1 MAKSKQSFDR
11 LQRERAKKAKA
22 DAKRE
27 RRLAKDDEA
36 TTDEADTAAPQGSAP
51 SQDAVLKELEE
62 LHAAYDDE
70 RINFD
75 DFEAKRAE
83 LLSRLQVD

>member
-27 RRLAKDDEA
+27 RRLSKDDSVSEA
-36 TTDEADTAAPQGSAP
+36 TDESAAASSGAAQE
-51 SQDAVLKELEE
+51 DAVLKELAE
-62 LHAAYDDE
+62 LHAAFDDE
-70 RINFD
+70 QISFD

-83 LLSRLQVD
+83 LLARLHVD

>member
-27 RRLAKDDEA
+27 RRLNKDDEPAEEEGDAA
-36 TTDEADTAAPQGSAP
+36 TSGGAA

-62 LHAAYDDE
+62 LHAAFDDE